1 MASRDTFSIS
11 RPELRRVLIAYKASE
26 TTIQKLLAEM
36 EKAHRHINVVA
47 FVGLLEKA
55 GISRANAANILRR
68 LGMNDVMI
76 NDVLNMVDEQK
87 TIAESGRI
95 YDATVEFG

>member
-1 MASRDTFSIS
+1 MASKDTFSIS
-11 RPELRRVLIAYKASE
+11 RTELRRVLTAYKVSEASV
-26 TTIQKLLAEM
+26 QKLLGEM

-47 FVGLLEKA
+47 FVGLLEKFSVQRPS
-55 GISRANAANILRR
+55 IANILRR

-76 NDVLNMVDEQK
+76 NEVLNMADEQK

>member
-1 MASRDTFSIS
+1 MAGKDTFSIS
-11 RPELRRVLIAYKASE
+11 RTELRRVLTAYKVSEAS
-26 TTIQKLLAEM
+26 IQKIFSEM

-47 FVGLLEKA
+47 FVGLLEKSA
-55 GISRANAANILRR
+55 VSRANAANILRR

-76 NDVLNMVDEQK
+76 NDMLNMADEQK

>member
-1 MASRDTFSIS
+1 MAGKDTFSIS
-11 RPELRRVLIAYKASE
+11 RTELRRILTAYKVSE
-26 TTIQKLLAEM
+26 TSIQKALGEM

-47 FVGLLEKA
+47 FVGLLEKSS
-55 GISRANAANILRR
+55 ISRPNISNVLRR

-76 NDVLNMVDEQK
+76 SDTLNMADEQK